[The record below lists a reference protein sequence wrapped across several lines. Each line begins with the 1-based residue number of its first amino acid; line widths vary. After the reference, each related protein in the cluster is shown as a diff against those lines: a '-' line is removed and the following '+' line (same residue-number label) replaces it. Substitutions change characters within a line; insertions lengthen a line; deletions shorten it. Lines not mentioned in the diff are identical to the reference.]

1 MISAGRGPVSPSG
14 DKSRFGK
21 GKGFGM
27 TAKYSDR
34 HSENNTLKSAQDEF
48 VNDHESHF
56 LALNRRSLSRSS

>member
-1 MISAGRGPVSPSG
+1 MISAGRGPVRPSG

-27 TAKYSDR
+27 TAKYSSQ
-34 HSENNTLKSAQDEF
+34 HSKNNTLKSAQDEF

-56 LALNRRSLSRSS
+56 LTSKKRSLPRSS